1 MMTTILGSIF
11 WLIITLGV
19 LVTFHELGHF
29 WVARLFKVKVLRFCV
44 GFGKPIWSRFD
55 KQGTEI
61 AVAPIPL
68 GGYVKL
74 LDVRDCD
81 VPADQIHHTYNSKPY
96 WQKMLIMVAGP
107 AFNFILALLLYWLM
121 FVVGKNE
128 IQPTLGEPRALM
140 QQAGFAEK
148 DQLKKIDGQDIRTW
162 SDVSLS
168 LITAG
173 IDRRDIE
180 VEVETGSGTI
190 TNRTLALSQ
199 VSADVS
205 EENLIESIGLQA
217 YRIPLAAKMM
227 SLDENLPAA
236 KAGLQA
242 GDEIVRIN
250 DEDIDDWYAVVEVVS
265 QIEQGPIEVE
275 FRRNQSLQ
283 SITIPA
289 LMSDPE
295 NPDRKILG
303 IRPEAPAES
312 DREYYNSLFFSLSYG
327 PVESIPQA
335 FLQIGKITSKSLEMM
350 WKLVTGKASIKNLSG
365 PITIAQVANDS
376 AARGFSWYLSFLALV
391 SLSLGIINL
400 MPIPMLDGGQ
410 MVFLTIEKFKGSP
423 LSEQFEM
430 KAQFI
435 GMFMLISLMSLAFYN
450 DILRS
455 VS

>member
-1 MMTTILGSIF
+1 MTTILGSIF

-29 WVARLFKVKVLRFCV
+29 WVARFFKVKVLRFCV
-44 GFGKPIWSRFD
+44 GFGKPIWSRYD
-55 KQGTEI
+55 RHGSEI

-74 LDVRDCD
+74 LDVRDCEVSD
-81 VPADQIHHTYNSKPY
+81 DEMQYTYNHKPY
-96 WQKMLIMVAGP
+96 WQKMLIMFAGP
-107 AFNFILALLLYWLM
+107 AFNFILAFFLYWLM

-128 IQPTLGEPRALM
+128 IQPTLGEPTNLM
-140 QQAGFAEK
+140 QQAGFNEK
-148 DQLKKIDGQDIRTW
+148 DQLKQIDGQIIRTW

-180 VEVETGSGTI
+180 VEVETGLGTM
-190 TNRTLALSQ
+190 TSRTLALSA
-199 VSADVS
+199 VPEDVA
-205 EENLIESIGLQA
+205 EDKLIEYIGLQA
-217 YRIPLAAKMM
+217 YRVPWAAKMTE
-227 SLDENLPAA
+227 LDESLPAG
-236 KAGLQA
+236 KAGLLA
-242 GDEIVRIN
+242 GDVIVQIN
-250 DEDIDDWYAVVEVVS
+250 DEAIVDWYDVVETIG

-275 FRRNQSLQ
+275 FIRNQVRQ
-283 SITIPA
+283 SITVPQ
-289 LMSDPE
+289 LMADPDDP
-295 NPDRKILG
+295 NRKILG
-303 IRPEAPAES
+303 IRPGSPTES
-312 DREYYNSLFFSLSYG
+312 DRQYYNNLFFSLSYG
-327 PVESIPQA
+327 PLESMPQA
-335 FLQIGKITSKSLEMM
+335 FLQIGKITGKSLEMM

-376 AARGFSWYLSFLALV
+376 ASRGFTWYLSFLALV

-410 MVFLTIEKFKGSP
+410 MMFLTIEKIKGSP
-423 LSEQFEM
+423 LTEQFEV
-430 KAQFI
+430 KAQLI

>member
-1 MMTTILGSIF
+1 MITTLLGSIF

-19 LVTFHELGHF
+19 LVTFHEMGHF

-44 GFGKPIWSRFD
+44 GFGKPIWSRLD
-55 KQGTEI
+55 KHGTEI

-81 VPADQIHHTYNSKPY
+81 VPDDEIQYTYNHKPY

-107 AFNFILALLLYWLM
+107 AFNFILAFVLYWLM
-121 FVVGKNE
+121 FVVGKDE
-128 IQPTLGEPRALM
+128 IQPTLGEPTKLM
-140 QQAGFAEK
+140 QQSGFVEK
-148 DQLKKIDGQDIRTW
+148 DQLKRIDGQQIRTW

-180 VEVETGSGTI
+180 VEVETDSGTVI
-190 TNRTLALSQ
+190 NRKLALSKI
-199 VSADVS
+199 SDDIS
-205 EENLIESIGLQA
+205 EEDLINHIGLQA
-217 YRIPLAAKMM
+217 YRPPLAAKMAE
-227 SLDENLPAA
+227 LDESLPAA
-236 KAGLQA
+236 KAGLKQ
-242 GDEIVRIN
+242 GDLITQIN
-250 DEDIDDWYAVVEVVS
+250 GQDISNWYEVAEVVGGIQS
-265 QIEQGPIEVE
+265 GPIQVN
-275 FRRNQSLQ
+275 FMRDQMRQTITVPSL
-283 SITIPA
+283 I
-289 LMSDPE
+289 SDPD
-295 NPDRKILG
+295 NPSRKILG
-303 IRPEAPAES
+303 IRPDSPTKE
-312 DREYYNSLFFSLSYG
+312 DLKYYNELFFSLSYS
-327 PVESIPQA
+327 PLESIPQA
-335 FLQIGKITSKSLEMM
+335 FKQIGKITSKSLEMM
-350 WKLVTGKASIKNLSG
+350 WKLVTGKASVKNLSG

-376 AARGFSWYLSFLALV
+376 ASRGFSWYLSFLALV

-400 MPIPMLDGGQ
+400 MPVPMLDGGQ
-410 MVFLTIEKFKGSP
+410 MLFLTLEKIKGSP

-435 GMFMLISLMSLAFYN
+435 GIIMLISLMSLAFYN

>member
-44 GFGKPIWSRFD
+44 GFGKPIWSRYD
-55 KQGTEI
+55 KYGTEI

-74 LDVRDCD
+74 LDIRDCD
-81 VPADQIHHTYNSKPY
+81 VPADEVQFTYNHKPY
-96 WQKMLIMVAGP
+96 WQKMLIMFAGP
-107 AFNFILALLLYWLM
+107 AFNFILAFFLYWLM

-128 IQPTLGEPRALM
+128 IQPTLGEPTELM
-140 QQAGFAEK
+140 QQAGFIEK
-148 DQLKKIDGQDIRTW
+148 DQLKKIDGQVIRTW

-180 VEVETGSGTI
+180 VEVETGSGTM
-190 TNRTLALSQ
+190 TSRTLALST
-199 VSADVS
+199 VPVDVP
-205 EENLIESIGLQA
+205 EEQLIEYIGLQA

-227 SLDENLPAA
+227 DLDANLPAA

-242 GDEIVRIN
+242 GDEIVQIN
-250 DEDIDDWYAVVEVVS
+250 NEPIADWYDVVEVIS
-265 QIEQGPIEVE
+265 QIKQGPIEVG
-275 FRRNQSLQ
+275 FLRNQQLQ
-283 SITIPA
+283 SVTVAA
-289 LMSDPE
+289 LMTDPE
-295 NPDRKILG
+295 NPERKILG
-303 IRPEAPAES
+303 IRPASPHES
-312 DREYYNSLFFSLSYG
+312 ARAYYNSLFFSLSYG
-327 PVESIPQA
+327 PIASIPEA
-335 FLQIGKITSKSLEMM
+335 FLQVGKITSKSLEMM

-410 MVFLTIEKFKGSP
+410 MVFLTLEKIKGSP